1 MAPEQNQILV
11 EANIQM
17 ARTVGVVF
25 GLSILFTSL
34 RYCCNRAPL
43 YIVRDMRE
51 HPTNVKE
58 HKGRKVTHSTDG
70 INSILRMG
78 LQNEHVRLFQDSSIL
93 QISYRVH
100 QKSRKMQLKKHN
112 ITSSSFNKARIEK
125 YITPLASCYSSQQK
139 SGIFD
144 PPRGPHTTR
153 SLCQAPECLT
163 FSLIRYELRQ
173 QLQTYTALQKFR
185 QLMRSTWRIVTM
197 VLPELSRTMAYT
209 TRNRVNRLAPNEL
222 NLNPVVLERRSKEK

>member
-93 QISYRVH
+93 QISHRVH
-100 QKSRKMQLKKHN
+100 QKSRKMPSKKHKTRVRASTKQGSKSTLRHWLAVIVAN
-112 ITSSSFNKARIEK
+112 RNQGFSIRHEGH
-125 YITPLASCYSSQQK
+125 TPQEVYAKPQN
-139 SGIFD
+139 
-144 PPRGPHTTR
+144 
-153 SLCQAPECLT
+153 
-163 FSLIRYELRQ
+163 
-173 QLQTYTALQKFR
+173 
-185 QLMRSTWRIVTM
+185 V
-197 VLPELSRTMAYT
+197 
-209 TRNRVNRLAPNEL
+209 
-222 NLNPVVLERRSKEK
+222 